1 MNLNTIHHEAI
12 NLVKEVS
19 QFIKK
24 ESESFTS
31 EKVEHKGFNDLVSY
45 VDKEAEKRLVEG
57 LGQILPE
64 SGFIA
69 EEGTS
74 NKKGAQYNWIIDP
87 LDGTTNFVHGLPVYS
102 ISVALQENDEIVSGI
117 VLEINRDECF
127 EAVKGRQSQLNGNP
141 ISVSKNVSLSGSL
154 IATGFPYN
162 DFEKMDDYL
171 SILKYIMQNSHGL
184 RRFGSAAVDLSY
196 VACGRYEGYF
206 EYNLNAWDVA
216 AGAFIVQQAGGKVS
230 RFNGDDDFN
239 FGREIVSCSPD
250 IYDELLTIL
259 QSRWKH
265 NSKKKTRE

>member
-1 MNLNTIHHEAI
+1 MKLTAIHQEAI
-12 NLVKEVS
+12 KLVKEVGE
-19 QFIKK
+19 FIKH
-24 ESESFTS
+24 ESENFNTD
-31 EKVEHKGFNDLVSY
+31 KVEHKGFNDLVSY

-57 LGQILPE
+57 LGEILPE

-74 NKKGAQYNWIIDP
+74 NKQGENFNWIIDP

-102 ISVALQENDEIVSGI
+102 ISVALQQNDKIVSGI

-127 EAVKGRQSQLNGNP
+127 EAVKGESSKLNGKP
-141 ISVSKNVSLSGSL
+141 ISVSKNIDLSQSL

-162 DFEKMDDYL
+162 DFDKMDDYL
-171 SILKYIMQNSHGL
+171 SILKYLMQNSHGL
-184 RRFGSAAVDLSY
+184 RRFGSAAVDLAY

-230 RFNGDDDFN
+230 RFNGDGDFI
-239 FGREIVSCSPD
+239 FGREILSCSSD

-259 QSRWKH
+259 QNRWKH
-265 NSKKKTRE
+265 NQ

>member
-1 MNLNTIHHEAI
+1 MNLNAIHQEAI
-12 NLVKEVS
+12 KLVKEVGE
-19 QFIKK
+19 FIKE
-24 ESESFTS
+24 ESKSFTA

-45 VDKEAEKRLVEG
+45 VDKEAEKRLVKG
-57 LGQILPE
+57 LGEILPE

-74 NKKGAQYNWIIDP
+74 NKKGETYNWIIDP

-102 ISVALQENDEIVSGI
+102 ISVALQKGDQIVSGI

-127 EAVKGRQSQLNGNP
+127 EAVKGASSNLNGKP
-141 ISVSKNVSLSGSL
+141 ISVSKNITLSESL

-162 DFEKMDDYL
+162 DFDKMDDYL
-171 SILKYIMQNSHGL
+171 SILKYLMQNSHGL
-184 RRFGSAAVDLSY
+184 RRFGSAAVDLAY

-216 AGAFIVQQAGGKVS
+216 AGAFIVQQAEGKVS
-230 RFNGDDDFN
+230 RFNGDEDFI
-239 FGREIVSCSPD
+239 FGREILSCSSD

-259 QSRWKH
+259 QNRWKH
-265 NSKKKTRE
+265 NQ